1 MIPDYE
7 TRAAACQVSVSHI
20 NQRLKLIGWSRLLT
34 LLLAVFCFYESK
46 IRLELFF
53 MGAGILFLGSFIF
66 LVFHHFRVKR
76 KLEVATAYLWLN
88 ESENRFAT
96 EGIPYYPDGKE
107 FIDPN
112 HPYSFDIDLFG
123 PYSLYEHL
131 NRTSTVTGKEK
142 LAGALLHTQS
152 KDALARSQEA
162 IREIAEDLE
171 WRQAFQV
178 YAKLGEDTAEIRTYI
193 EHWQDSRQSVSIFS
207 VILSFLMPLA
217 GLSTM
222 ILLWQTSRV
231 YWFNVGVILLVV
243 NMLLFGLVH
252 SQIRKEIGKTKRI
265 GAALAAYGKMLQLV
279 ENRMWK
285 SKYLQ
290 EIHQK
295 IHSKNQPASS
305 LLKEASRIYEN
316 LDSINN
322 GIAVFLL
329 NGTIQFHVHILR
341 QLVRWKKHHRESV
354 SQWIEQIAEVESI
367 LSFSNFQV
375 NNPEYQFPVLSDKSI
390 SFEDLGHPLI
400 QKTTRITNSVSFDRE
415 RFVILTGSNM
425 SGKST
430 FLRTLGIA
438 VILAN
443 AGSVVPAKNACF
455 HPIPLLVSM
464 RLSDSL
470 SESTSYFFSEVKR
483 LKLIIDHLNSDNA
496 FVLLDE
502 ILRGTNSDDKQNGT
516 IGIVEQMVRL
526 NAIGMIA
533 THDLEVC
540 ETTKA
545 HPAYLCNKC
554 FEVEIRDNDL
564 FFDYILRDGICR
576 NKSATFI
583 MKKYQII

>member
-1 MIPDYE
+1 MIPDYA
-7 TRAAACQVSVSHI
+7 TRAATYQVSVSRI
-20 NQRLKLIGWSRLLT
+20 NQRLKGIGWSRLVT

-46 IRLELFF
+46 IRLEILFLS
-53 MGAGILFLGSFIF
+53 AGVLFLGSFVF
-66 LVFHHFRVKR
+66 LVFYHYRVKR
-76 KLEVATAYLWLN
+76 KLEVAATYLWLN
-88 ESENRFAT
+88 ESENSFVTDAT
-96 EGIPYYPDGKE
+96 SYYPNGQE
-107 FIDPN
+107 FNDPN
-112 HPYSFDIDLFG
+112 HPYAFDIDLFG
-123 PYSLYEHL
+123 PHSLYEHL
-131 NRTSTVTGKEK
+131 NRTSTVIGREKLAAALLQTQSKEK
-142 LAGALLHTQS
+142 LAET
-152 KDALARSQEA
+152 QEA
-162 IREIAEDLE
+162 VREIAEDLE

-178 YAKLGEDTAEIRTYI
+178 YAKLGEDSSEIRTYI
-193 EHWQDSRQSVSIFS
+193 EHWQDSRQSISIFS
-207 VILSFLMPLA
+207 VIFSFIMPAA
-217 GLSTM
+217 GLTSM
-222 ILLWQTSRV
+222 ILLWQTSQV
-231 YWFNVGVILLVV
+231 YWFNVGVILFIA
-243 NMLLFGLVH
+243 NMLLFGLVQT
-252 SQIRKEIGKTKRI
+252 QIRKEIGKTERI
-265 GAALAAYGKMLQLV
+265 GAALTAYGEMLHLI
-279 ENRMWK
+279 ENRAWK
-285 SKYLQ
+285 STFMQ
-290 EIHQK
+290 EVHQK
-295 IHSKNQPASS
+295 VHSKNQAASS

-329 NGTIQFHVHILR
+329 NGTIQFHVHVFR
-341 QLVRWKKHHRESV
+341 QLVRWKKHHRESI

-367 LSFSNFQV
+367 LSFSNFRV
-375 NNPEYQFPVLSDKSI
+375 SNPEYQFPVLSDDSMT
-390 SFEDLGHPLI
+390 FEELGHPLI
-400 QKTTRITNSVSFDRE
+400 PKTTRVTNSVSFDRE

-443 AGSVVPAKNACF
+443 AGSVVPAKSVRF
-455 HPIPLLVSM
+455 YPIPLLVSM

-483 LKLIIDHLNSDNA
+483 LKLIIDHLNTGNA

-545 HPAYLCNKC
+545 HPAYLKNKC

-564 FFDYILRDGICR
+564 FFDYTLRDGICQ

-583 MKKYQII
+583 MKKYQVI